1 MHLGFWYALFA
12 TVQAAVGIFTS
23 IVLIANPSTNNNS
36 DYDGEEGVLPRSSDS
51 STPNNNT
58 TKLICQVTKCHRR
71 ATECSITCCDTI
83 ADVTSIVIIITPCDI
98 GNAVWVD
105 YSCILSLVQSLLR
118 QSSSFPKDIHS
129 TGDDDYVKEEQ

>member
-1 MHLGFWYALFA
+1 MTKNEVSSGVNKWLE
-12 TVQAAVGIFTS
+12 
-23 IVLIANPSTNNNS
+23 STNENYNNMMIAS
-36 DYDGEEGVLPRSSDS
+36 PPSSSLSSLAPNFQTPVEGDRDAQFRS
-51 STPNNNT
+51 
-58 TKLICQVTKCHRR
+58 V
-71 ATECSITCCDTI
+71 TECSITRCDTV
-83 ADVTSIVIIITPCDI
+83 ADITSIVVIIIIIITPCDI